1 MQPAARGAGTNDG
14 ITFNAQVMDEDRQ
27 GALFGVRRLAAAL
40 KSGRKLPHSIA
51 GAIWWG
57 RLAEASA
64 AVSARPPY
72 RVRARADSCPT
83 HSLSF

>member
-1 MQPAARGAGTNDG
+1 
-14 ITFNAQVMDEDRQ
+14 MDEDRQ

-57 RLAEASA
+57 RFAEASA

-72 RVRARADSCPT
+72 RMRIWPAI
-83 HSLSF
+83 